1 MSVEQPATEEVEMP
15 LQRGMFG
22 YRPAHVDSALKAA
35 EAERSR
41 LKTDLADAEAERN
54 ALRSDLAA
62 ARLEVERLRAEVTE
76 RDSQATDVRAELV
89 HARQTL
95 EQDRQAIIHEKEMIL
110 EAAHQL
116 ADEIQRRAQ
125 RRITE
130 EGWELHRARI
140 ERQRFVE
147 SFRGLLLKYMEDVDR
162 VASGIAAS
170 GAPTSAV
177 AEIPPEVFSAAADRL
192 FVPPGFE
199 APEATQ
205 RSAHERFTS

>member
-1 MSVEQPATEEVEMP
+1 MSTDQPAVEQVEMS

-22 YRPAHVDSALKAA
+22 YRRAQVDAALDAA
-35 EAERSR
+35 EAERG
-41 LKTDLADAEAERN
+41 
-54 ALRSDLAA
+54 ALRADLAA
-62 ARLEVERLRAEVTE
+62 TRLELERLRAQLTE
-76 RDSQATDVRAELV
+76 REAQSSDTRAELV
-89 HARQTL
+89 QARQQL
-95 EQDRQAIIHEKEMIL
+95 EQDRQGTLHEKEMIL

-147 SFRGLLLKYMEDVDR
+147 NFRGLLLKYMEEIDR
-162 VASGIAAS
+162 LANGIAAEAS
-170 GAPTSAV
+170 ATAV
-177 AEIPPEVFSAAADRL
+177 AEIPAEVFSAAADRL

-199 APEATQ
+199 APETP
-205 RSAHERFTS
+205 RSSAKERFSS

>member
-1 MSVEQPATEEVEMP
+1 MSTEQPAVEEVEMS

-22 YRPAHVDSALKAA
+22 YRRAQVDAALDAA
-35 EAERSR
+35 E
-41 LKTDLADAEAERN
+41 TERN
-54 ALRSDLAA
+54 AMRADLAST
-62 ARLEVERLRAEVTE
+62 RLEVERLRGEVAERESQTSE
-76 RDSQATDVRAELV
+76 TRDELV
-89 HARQTL
+89 LARQQL
-95 EQDRQAIIHEKEMIL
+95 EQDRQATLHEKEMII

-147 SFRGLLLKYMEDVDR
+147 SFRGLLLKYMEEIDR
-162 VASGIAAS
+162 LASSIAAS
-170 GAPTSAV
+170 APSTSAV

-199 APEATQ
+199 APETPQ
-205 RSAHERFTS
+205 KSANERFTS

>member
-1 MSVEQPATEEVEMP
+1 MSSEHPAVEEVEMS

-22 YRPAHVDSALKAA
+22 YRRAQVDAALDAAETERSAL
-35 EAERSR
+35 RG
-41 LKTDLADAEAERN
+41 
-54 ALRSDLAA
+54 DLAA
-62 ARLEVERLRAEVTE
+62 ARIEVERLRVELTE
-76 RDSQATDVRAELV
+76 RDSQVSDTRAEIV
-89 HARQTL
+89 QARHQL
-95 EQDRQAIIHEKEMIL
+95 EQDRQATTHEKEMIL

-147 SFRGLLLKYMEDVDR
+147 NFRGLLLKYMEEIDR
-162 VASGIAAS
+162 LANGI
-170 GAPTSAV
+170 GANSPATSAV
-177 AEIPPEVFSAAADRL
+177 AEIPAEIFSAAADRL

-199 APEATQ
+199 APEAPQ
-205 RSAHERFTS
+205 KSAPYNASNERLTS

>member
-1 MSVEQPATEEVEMP
+1 MSTDQPAVEQVEMS

-22 YRPAHVDSALKAA
+22 YRRAQVNAALDAA
-35 EAERSR
+35 EAERG
-41 LKTDLADAEAERN
+41 
-54 ALRSDLAA
+54 ALRADLAA
-62 ARLEVERLRAEVTE
+62 SRLELERVRAQLTE
-76 RDSQATDVRAELV
+76 REAQSSDTRAELV
-89 HARQTL
+89 QARQQL
-95 EQDRQAIIHEKEMIL
+95 EQDRQSTLHEKEMIL

-147 SFRGLLLKYMEDVDR
+147 NFRGLLLKYMEEIDR
-162 VASGIAAS
+162 LASGIAATEAS
-170 GAPTSAV
+170 ATAV

-199 APEATQ
+199 APETP
-205 RSAHERFTS
+205 RSSAKERFSS